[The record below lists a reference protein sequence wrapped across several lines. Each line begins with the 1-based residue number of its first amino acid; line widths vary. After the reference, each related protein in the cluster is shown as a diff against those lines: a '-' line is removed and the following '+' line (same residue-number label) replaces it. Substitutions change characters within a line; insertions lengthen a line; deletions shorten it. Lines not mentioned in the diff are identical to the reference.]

1 MSTSTKMIFITI
13 GMFFMCSASSFESK
27 NDKTISV
34 KPVYFMAQLKIIDKD
49 KFFSQYVPE
58 VKKHIAAGNGEVLFG
73 GVKPLMQLEGS
84 WDYFT
89 IVIKFP
95 SKNDFDKFYFSK
107 GNLDIA
113 VPIRQQSSSVNNL
126 MLFG

>member
-1 MSTSTKMIFITI
+1 MSISIKMIFITI
-13 GMFFMCSASSFESK
+13 CVFFMCSASTFES
-27 NDKTISV
+27 NGDKTVSV

-95 SKNDFDKFYFSK
+95 SKKDFDKFYFSK

>member
-1 MSTSTKMIFITI
+1 MSTLIKTIFITI
-13 GMFFMCSASSFESK
+13 CLLFMCSASAFNSK
-27 NDKTISV
+27 GVQLTVV

-58 VKKHIAAGNGEVLFG
+58 VKQHIAAGNGEVLFG

-95 SKNDFDKFYFSK
+95 SKKDFDKFYFSK

-113 VPIRQQSSSVNNL
+113 VPIDSRLVV
-126 MLFG
+126 